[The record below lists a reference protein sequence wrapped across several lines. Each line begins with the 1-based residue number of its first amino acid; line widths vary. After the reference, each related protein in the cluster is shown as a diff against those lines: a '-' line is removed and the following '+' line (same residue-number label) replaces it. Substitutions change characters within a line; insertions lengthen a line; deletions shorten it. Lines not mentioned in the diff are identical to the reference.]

1 VSVTLHQ
8 QRRLAGSV
16 GVRGSHTGSIGEGYD
31 EVRLLRPGQP
41 LLLDDPALSLDV
53 GAVLPPA

>member
-1 VSVTLHQ
+1 LRV
-8 QRRLAGSV
+8 
-16 GVRGSHTGSIGEGYD
+16 HTGSIGEGYD